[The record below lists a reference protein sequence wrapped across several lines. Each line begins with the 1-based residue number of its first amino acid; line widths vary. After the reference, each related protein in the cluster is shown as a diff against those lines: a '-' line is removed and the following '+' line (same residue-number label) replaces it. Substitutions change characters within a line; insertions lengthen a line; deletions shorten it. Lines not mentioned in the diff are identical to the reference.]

1 MSKPN
6 PSAPFSAAPLL
17 PWALPALMAVTVAT
31 AVWSY
36 ARVGEVEAAPGS
48 PYYDKAVKEAI
59 NGLVNPGG
67 AAAAPAPGTRPALPA
82 GLNPADHYW
91 CEQCKTYH
99 KRDAQ
104 GNAQPAAQPAAQ
116 GGTQPAAQ
124 PAAHPAPELP
134 PLVTGKPP
142 GDYYWCDEC
151 LAFHQRPAVPP
162 QPAAADPGAIPPLP
176 DGLNP
181 ADYYWCANCKA
192 YHLRKTDQPVHPEG
206 K

>member
-1 MSKPN
+1 MP
-6 PSAPFSAAPLL
+6 PEPDTPRAPAWLAWLAPVLAAG
-17 PWALPALMAVTVAT
+17 AVAAAVA
-31 AVWSY
+31 SY
-36 ARVGEVEAAPGS
+36 PRSGETQAAPGS
-48 PYYDKAVKEAI
+48 PYYGKAVREAMT
-59 NGLVNPGG
+59 GLVNPG
-67 AAAAPAPGTRPALPA
+67 AAAAPSPRPPLPA
-82 GLNPADHYW
+82 GLSPNDHYW
-91 CEQCKTYH
+91 CEQCKAYH
-99 KRDAQ
+99 RRDAQ
-104 GNAQPAAQPAAQ
+104 GNAQPAAQ
-116 GGTQPAAQ
+116 GGTQTAAQ